1 MGLIMLLDAGGNGIL
16 LLTLLG
22 ALVLTYWECR
32 TNELTWRSTLWWL
45 SLVLLVHVVGY
56 IALRLWLLGRRGQAV
71 NGSVEA

>member
-22 ALVLTYWECR
+22 ALVLTYWECH
-32 TNELTWRSTLWWL
+32 TNEMTWRSTLWWL